1 MILYPEK
8 GVGELRH
15 SSGGR
20 RNVRGFVCNQA
31 PGLQGSAILID
42 RAINYITRAP
52 EKLRSVMRSVPP
64 RGSGWVRPTRSRSL
78 SLVGPTNSSGSQIAI
93 STRTHPLPRGG
104 TDFMTPGANKIS
116 ELPMN
121 QRVSWRPYV
130 QLVVVLLCAVAV
142 KQYYSTASVNQL
154 RWILA
159 PTTALVELV
168 TGSTFEFESYAGYIS
183 SDRSVVIAASCA
195 GVNFLITA
203 FLMLSLRKL
212 WAARS
217 QNRSDRLG
225 WRFIPIAGV
234 AAYIATLVAN
244 TVRIATAVRFKGL
257 TLGMSWLS
265 GNQLHRLEGIFIY
278 FGFLLVLFMV
288 SEKMNSEV
296 TSISRPASSSRN
308 ASSLLRLS
316 VFPLLIYYA
325 TALGIPLVNGVY
337 RSGRTADFW
346 QHSVFV
352 LLTPLL
358 FILPLA
364 ALREFFCETSCD
376 FVDRIPRSTK
386 STIHKITQNKTRNE
400 IT

>member
-1 MILYPEK
+1 MD
-8 GVGELRH
+8 
-15 SSGGR
+15 R
-20 RNVRGFVCNQA
+20 R
-31 PGLQGSAILID
+31 
-42 RAINYITRAP
+42 
-52 EKLRSVMRSVPP
+52 
-64 RGSGWVRPTRSRSL
+64 
-78 SLVGPTNSSGSQIAI
+78 I
-93 STRTHPLPRGG
+93 SWKSY
-104 TDFMTPGANKIS
+104 A
-116 ELPMN
+116 
-121 QRVSWRPYV
+121 

-159 PTTALVELV
+159 PTTALVGLV

-183 SDRSVVIAASCA
+183 SDRSFVIAASCA

-212 WAARS
+212 WTARS

-244 TVRIATAVRFKGL
+244 TVRIATAVRLKGL
-257 TLGMSWLS
+257 PLGMSWLS
-265 GNQLHRLEGIFIY
+265 GNQLHRLEGIFVY
-278 FGFLLVLFMV
+278 FGFLLVLFLV

-296 TSISRPASSSRN
+296 ASISRTASISKN
-308 ASSLLRLS
+308 ASSLFRLS

-325 TALGIPLVNGVY
+325 TALGIPLVNGLY
-337 RSGRTADFW
+337 RSGRAADFW

-358 FILPLA
+358 LILPLVVFRAGLLTKRQNA
-364 ALREFFCETSCD
+364 ASRATAD
-376 FVDRIPRSTK
+376 VGD
-386 STIHKITQNKTRNE
+386 
-400 IT
+400 